1 MIWLQGTS
9 SQPRKGGLA
18 GSSGVRRRRQRRE
31 PVGSQVHQLEIDI
44 WLILGELVAGGIL
57 LKFKGGV
64 AEPVPWDSGSWRET
78 DTVTD
83 PALGIAWIV
92 SWLRLLNRE
101 PDQGFGSGRILI
113 WYRFLGIKV
122 NICDC

>member
-1 MIWLQGTS
+1 M
-9 SQPRKGGLA
+9 
-18 GSSGVRRRRQRRE
+18 
-31 PVGSQVHQLEIDI
+31 DI